1 MEEMVKVRCILE
13 SGFDDK
19 ETGEY
24 VELGQELYV
33 PYDRAMFLKGKKAVE
48 IIKDEF
54 EELEEPR
61 RRRRRSFKNKKEV

>member
-19 ETGEY
+19 VTGDY
-24 VELGQELYV
+24 IELGQEFYV

-48 IIKDEF
+48 IIKEDF

-61 RRRRRSFKNKKEV
+61 KRRRKSF